1 MNINCLVSFVS
12 GLHERCV
19 CLTAQKRQVLS
30 TCNRHFRA
38 IRSQIQ
44 VASTDAALNG
54 LCTAVG
60 TVRRANDQ
68 IVAFWVCSCG
78 KGSTTKDHITQ
89 ATWVQITDWN
99 TGRSISRVVI
109 EITRKDDFPATH
121 FIDPQYSG
129 SRTGIFEVIFRIVE
143 RDESLFE
150 VDMLFQ
156 FACVFVST
164 FRTQCS
170 FENIAGIR

>member
-1 MNINCLVSFVS
+1 MFIDIECSAVVVDACNGLPCAVRLAGNTVFATADVDYAGTPDLHVSGESATGSHPSRTEIERPFGSCAISRSHMNINCLVSFVS

-60 TVRRANDQ
+60 TA
-68 IVAFWVCSCG
+68 
-78 KGSTTKDHITQ
+78 
-89 ATWVQITDWN
+89 
-99 TGRSISRVVI
+99 
-109 EITRKDDFPATH
+109 
-121 FIDPQYSG
+121 
-129 SRTGIFEVIFRIVE
+129 
-143 RDESLFE
+143 
-150 VDMLFQ
+150 
-156 FACVFVST
+156 
-164 FRTQCS
+164 
-170 FENIAGIR
+170 